1 MPRLRQDANL
11 KLTGSI
17 CALVTPFAG
26 DASLDETAFSNL
38 IDLHLGAGTHGLVI
52 AGSTGEAAMLTGNE
66 YRRIIDTAVARVA
79 GRIPVLAGTG
89 AAGTAKTIELTRIAR
104 VCGVDAAL
112 VVTPYY
118 VRPTPEGLYR
128 HYMAVADAA
137 GVPVVLYNVPGRTGC
152 DLKPDT
158 VARLKSHDN
167 IVAIKEAV
175 ADPARVDDLLALQD
189 DGFTVLSGDDPTA
202 LASLAAGARGV
213 ISVAAN
219 VLPGAFAELCDH
231 ALAGRMEAARA
242 IDERLRPLYEMLGA
256 EPNPVPAK
264 WLMSRLGLCGS
275 EPRLP
280 LTALSQALHARADAV
295 LAAVSELHP
304 RRAA

>member
-11 KLTGSI
+11 KLSGSI

-26 DASLDETAFSNL
+26 DASLDEAAVADL
-38 IDLHLGAGTHGLVI
+38 IDLHLSSGTHGLVI
-52 AGSTGEAAMLTGNE
+52 AGSTGEAAMLSPDE
-66 YRRIIDTAVARVA
+66 YRRVIELAVARVG

-89 AAGTAKTIELTRIAR
+89 AAGTARTIELTRIAR
-104 VCGVDAAL
+104 DCGVDAAL
-112 VVTPYY
+112 VVTPFY
-118 VRPTPEGLYR
+118 VRPTQEGLYR
-128 HYMAVADAA
+128 HYMAVADVA

-152 DLKPDT
+152 DLAPDT

-167 IVAIKEAV
+167 IVAVKEAV
-175 ADPARVDDLLALQD
+175 ATPARIDALLALQD
-189 DGFTVLSGDDPTA
+189 DGFAVLSGDDPTA
-202 LASLAAGARGV
+202 LEAMSAGARGV

-231 ALAGRMEAARA
+231 ALAGRADAARA
-242 IDERLRPLYEMLGA
+242 LDGRLRPLYDMLGA

-275 EPRLP
+275 DPRLP
-280 LTALSQALHARADAV
+280 LVPLSANLHARADAV
-295 LAAVSELHP
+295 LAGLADLHP
-304 RRAA
+304 RPAG